1 MKISRTRSSSR
12 LRTILP
18 TVLVLAVILGIL
30 AGLYG
35 YAHSSQEEQGESP
48 TAYAEYESG
57 TVLQILADNCEAD
70 EVSEGA
76 YRGEQT
82 LLVEVTSGQYKG
94 ETLMVTNAVGPL
106 YGEPAQEGESIVMI
120 VNTYSNGDHTATVYE
135 YNRTPMILVVV
146 ALFVLVTVLV
156 GGKTGAKSILGLALT
171 VAMLLLVFLPLLM
184 KGWAPIPTAFL
195 LCSLI
200 AIVCFVILGGC
211 SKKIACACIGTIAG
225 MALAML
231 FGLLAQKLL
240 HLDGL
245 RATDAEALLQLRQTG
260 TPVHIRG
267 LLVAGVIIS
276 ALGAVMDVA
285 MSIASALSELKTVN
299 PQLTAREL
307 WKSGM
312 NIGRD
317 MVGTMTNTLILAI
330 LGSSTVLILYMY
342 SLSLSWHQLMSSS
355 YMGIEVISSVSS
367 AVGVI
372 LAVPLTALTSAVIY
386 GRSHGAPSPASGG
399 TKATG
404 KKQK

>member
-1 MKISRTRSSSR
+1 MKLPEKKIAPGARNLISTA
-12 LRTILP
+12 
-18 TVLVLAVILGIL
+18 LVLALILGVF
-30 AGLYG
+30 AGLYR
-35 YAHSSQEEQGESP
+35 YAHAGGGEQAAAPED
-48 TAYAEYESG
+48 YAEYESG
-57 TVLQILADNCEAD
+57 TVVQILTDNCEPD
-70 EVSEGA
+70 EVAEGG

-94 ETLMVTNAVGPL
+94 ETLMVANAVGPL
-106 YGEPAQEGESIVMI
+106 YGEPAQVGQSIVMI
-120 VNTYSNGDHTATVYE
+120 VNTYSSGNHTATVYE
-135 YNRTPMILVVV
+135 YDRIPMVFLVL

-184 KGWAPIPTAFL
+184 KGWAPIPTSFL
-195 LCSLI
+195 LCSLV
-200 AIVCFVILGGC
+200 AVACFVILGGC

-225 MALAML
+225 MALSML
-231 FGLLAQKLL
+231 FGILAQQLL

-285 MSIASALSELKTVN
+285 MSIASALSELKAVD
-299 PQLTAREL
+299 PRLTTRDL
-307 WKSGM
+307 WRSGM

-330 LGSSTVLILYMY
+330 LGSSTVLILYLY

-355 YMGIEVISSVSS
+355 YMGIEIISSVSS

-372 LAVPLTALTSAVIY
+372 LAVPLTTLASALIY
-386 GRSHGAPSPASGG
+386 GR
-399 TKATG
+399 
-404 KKQK
+404 KQ